1 MRKSLRERES
11 EVTRQ
16 RERALREGGRE
27 RERADRDRE
36 ETERGGDRQGLK
48 ERDPDERGNRER

>member
-27 RERADRDRE
+27 RE
-36 ETERGGDRQGLK
+36 TEIERRLRGGETGK
-48 ERDPDERGNRER
+48 A